1 MNPKLK
7 EKILESLAAVLPITL
22 IVMALSVILVPM
34 DVGTS
39 VMFTVGAVLL
49 VFGMGLFQLGAE
61 IAMTPLGE
69 GIGVEM
75 ERVKRIPVIVGIAF
89 LMGVIITIAEPDL
102 QVLAQQVPSVPNK
115 VLIYAVAVGVGVFL
129 ALAVLRILK
138 RISLSRLLLA
148 LYGLL
153 AIISIFVPK
162 DFLSIAY
169 DAGGVT
175 TGPITVPFI
184 MAMGVGMAAVRGDKD
199 AANDRRYLRRCYF

>member
-69 GIGVEM
+69 GIGVET

-138 RISLSRLLLA
+138 RISLSRLLL
-148 LYGLL
+148 GSVRL
-153 AIISIFVPK
+153 A
-162 DFLSIAY
+162 
-169 DAGGVT
+169 
-175 TGPITVPFI
+175 
-184 MAMGVGMAAVRGDKD
+184 GD
-199 AANDRRYLRRCYF
+199 YFNLCA

>member
-49 VFGMGLFQLGAE
+49 VFGHGLIPAWRGNRHDASGRGHRRGNGARQ
-61 IAMTPLGE
+61 AYTGHR
-69 GIGVEM
+69 GN
-75 ERVKRIPVIVGIAF
+75 RVFDGRDYHDCRAGSSGA
-89 LMGVIITIAEPDL
+89 
-102 QVLAQQVPSVPNK
+102 AQQVPSVPNK

-138 RISLSRLLLA
+138 RISLSKLLLA

-153 AIISIFVPK
+153 AIISTFVPK
-162 DFLSIAY
+162 DFLSNCLWS
-169 DAGGVT
+169 
-175 TGPITVPFI
+175 
-184 MAMGVGMAAVRGDKD
+184 AAV
-199 AANDRRYLRRCYF
+199 

>member
-69 GIGVEM
+69 GIGVET

-138 RISLSRLLLA
+138 RHQPFQAAAGSVRL
-148 LYGLL
+148 
-153 AIISIFVPK
+153 
-162 DFLSIAY
+162 
-169 DAGGVT
+169 AG
-175 TGPITVPFI
+175 
-184 MAMGVGMAAVRGDKD
+184 D
-199 AANDRRYLRRCYF
+199 YFNLCA

>member
-115 VLIYAVAVGVGVFL
+115 VLIYAVAVGVGCSNSGMTSSGTLFF
-129 ALAVLRILK
+129 RILNHPL
-138 RISLSRLLLA
+138 RSISRQVLT
-148 LYGLL
+148 
-153 AIISIFVPK
+153 AI
-162 DFLSIAY
+162 
-169 DAGGVT
+169 
-175 TGPITVPFI
+175 
-184 MAMGVGMAAVRGDKD
+184 
-199 AANDRRYLRRCYF
+199 